1 MTTDRS
7 ELIRDA
13 FKGDPLVA
21 ADRERLWSAT
31 QQQITRQA
39 RAKLMVRAALLVLA
53 GLVVAAAV
61 FVLNAIRSPSER
73 VTRAISIATDSIS
86 TLSPMERPMTQET
99 PREVSQELIPLL
111 GHRSGLQTEL
121 RHLEDRQLELSQ
133 MIDRSSG
140 REKDV
145 ALKQLNSVE
154 QQIAATKVAISAI
167 DARLAGQPAVATTFA
182 EAFPPPPDAPPQVFQ
197 FGGGSGMPEG
207 FMWAAGGVGTFLV
220 LAMIAMMGFM
230 RRIARTTR
238 VALASIESQVSSQ
251 HATLASGIDA
261 IAVEVERLGEG
272 QRFMSKVLSSPEA
285 KVPVPKGS

>member
-13 FKGDPLVA
+13 FQGDSLVA
-21 ADRERLWSAT
+21 TERERLWSAT
-31 QQQITRQA
+31 QQRITRQA
-39 RAKLMVRAALLVLA
+39 RTKLVVRAAFVLLA
-53 GLVVAAAV
+53 GLVVAAAAFV
-61 FVLNAIRSPSER
+61 FNAIRSPHEQR
-73 VTRAISIATDSIS
+73 LAGAISIAADSIMIS
-86 TLSPMERPMTQET
+86 TDPKEPPMTQAQEQ
-99 PREVSQELIPLL
+99 VSTDLIPLL

-121 RHLEDRQLELSQ
+121 RHLEDRQLELSS
-133 MIDRSSG
+133 MVDRTSG

-167 DARLAGQPAVATTFA
+167 DARLAGQPAVAQTF
-182 EAFPPPPDAPPQVFQ
+182 EAFPPPPPDAPPQVFQ
-197 FGGGSGMPEG
+197 FGSSGMPDG

-238 VALASIESQVSSQ
+238 VALAAIENQVSSQ

-272 QRFMSKVLSSPEA
+272 QRFMSKVLSAPEA
-285 KVPVPKGS
+285 KVPVPKG